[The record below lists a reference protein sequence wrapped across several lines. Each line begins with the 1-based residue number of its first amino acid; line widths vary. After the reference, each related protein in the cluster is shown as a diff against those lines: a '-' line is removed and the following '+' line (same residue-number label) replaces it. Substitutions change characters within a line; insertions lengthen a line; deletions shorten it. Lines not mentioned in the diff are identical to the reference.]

1 MQYLSI
7 NNDLMLIKYG
17 DGILIENY
25 SLKTMDLV
33 QHWQKKDFYPEDNE
47 QQMNIAIHRIE
58 FYSNYYLAMNV
69 EINEEYDVL
78 DFFIFSNIQHIRRIE
93 RSYLIL
99 YLPLNQSW
107 IIKQQQTN
115 DNHLSLLEQ
124 NGDIHRLNIE
134 NPSDISGMKSFGKD
148 FLLVVKQNQSAI
160 TMHLYPKKTDSL
172 LSN

>member
-1 MQYLSI
+1 MKYLSI
-7 NNDLMLIKYG
+7 NNDLMLIKYS

-25 SLKTMDLV
+25 SLKTMELI
-33 QHWQKKDFYPEDNE
+33 QRWQKKDFYPEDDE
-47 QQMNIAIHRIE
+47 QINIAIHRIE

-107 IIKQQQTN
+107 IIKQQQQEE
-115 DNHLSLLEQ
+115 NHLSLLEQ

-134 NPSDISGMKSFGKD
+134 NHCEIYGMKSFGKD
-148 FLLVVKQNQSAI
+148 FLLVVKQNQTTIA
-160 TMHLYPKKTDSL
+160 MHLYPK
-172 LSN
+172 N